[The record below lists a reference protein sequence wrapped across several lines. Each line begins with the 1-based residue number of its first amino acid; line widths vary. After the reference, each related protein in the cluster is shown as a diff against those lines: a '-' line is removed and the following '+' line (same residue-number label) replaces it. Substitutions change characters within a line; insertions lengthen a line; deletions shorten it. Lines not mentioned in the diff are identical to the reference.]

1 METAVE
7 KENVKIPNAVLVSGL
22 TGTEVDNEIF
32 DFLKQYGSI
41 SRIIKVPTSDPVTQV
56 IVEFKSGSAIRGLE
70 TTGLPYQSP
79 CVAKPEVIHC
89 VQSLASV
96 YTSDVGISATDT
108 YLSGLKELAKVSGMD
123 FGEILRTELAR
134 ISESITDEAP
144 GETSEHSRETTEQ
157 SDIQGTPLDFGSNS
171 TKVSQTTYRLQTGTE
186 VGDLP
191 SPGGSR
197 TNPFH
202 LPSDQL
208 SPPDVQRVVVEH
220 IIKSSD
226 IQSHLHSP
234 SRLKQFSGRSPQ
246 PTFEVDYETWR
257 SSVDFCLN
265 DPSVPDSQ
273 VVRKIVESLS
283 PPAANIIKSLGPQ
296 ALPQAYLTLLD
307 SAYATVE
314 DGDELF
320 ARFLNNNQNAGEK
333 ASDYLQRLH
342 TALNYV
348 IAKGGIFAH
357 DADRQL
363 LKQFC
368 RGCWNSLLIT
378 SLQLEQLKGK
388 PPSFAEL
395 LLLLRTEEDKQA
407 SKASRMKQH
416 LGHRGF
422 VKPQVMSNVQ
432 AAHMSYPD
440 DVSMSQP
447 PEHAFLAMTKDIQ
460 KQIAEL
466 QVQVA
471 KLSPCSSERPVK
483 KKDTVNSKQNTKQ
496 KQKTKNTQPEGQL
509 QQITAMMK
517 PKPWYCFKCGE
528 DGHIASTCENESNPA
543 LVQAKKAELREKQ
556 RAWGAQNGSTTQQ
569 LN

>member
-1 METAVE
+1 MDIIVTEG
-7 KENVKIPNAVLVSGL
+7 VKIPNAVLVSGL
-22 TGTEVDNEIF
+22 TNTEFDNEVF
-32 DFLKQYGSI
+32 EFLKQYGSI
-41 SRIIKVPTSDPVTQV
+41 SRIIKVPTTDPVTQA
-56 IVEFKSGSAIRGLE
+56 IVEFEYGSAVKDLE
-70 TTGLPYQSP
+70 TTRLPYRRP
-79 CVAKPEVIHC
+79 CVAKPEVIHH

-96 YTSDVGISATDT
+96 YISDVGTSTTET
-108 YLSGLKELAKVSGMD
+108 YLSGLKDLAKMSGMD
-123 FGEILRTELAR
+123 FGDILRKELAR
-134 ISESITDEAP
+134 ISESISTETP
-144 GETSEHSRETTEQ
+144 VETSGVPVETEPPLTQ
-157 SDIQGTPLDFGSNS
+157 SDIQATAPSFVSVP
-171 TKVSQTTYRLQTGTE
+171 TEVSQTFSRPQTGTE
-186 VGDLP
+186 VRDLL
-191 SPGGSR
+191 SPVRER

-208 SPPDVQRVVVEH
+208 STPEVQRVVVEH
-220 IIKSSD
+220 IVKSSE
-226 IQSHLHSP
+226 ISSHLHSP
-234 SRLKQFSGRSPQ
+234 CKLKQFSGRLPQ
-246 PTFEVDYETWR
+246 PTFEVDYDTWR
-257 SSVDFCLN
+257 DSVEFCLN
-265 DPSVPDSQ
+265 DPSVPGSQ
-273 VVRKIVESLS
+273 VVRRIVESLS

-296 ALPQAYLTLLD
+296 ASPKEYLTLLD

-348 IAKGGIFAH
+348 VTKGGISAP
-357 DADRQL
+357 DADKQL

-378 SLQLEQLKGK
+378 SLQLEQLKSK

-407 SKASRMKQH
+407 NKASRMKQH
-416 LGHRGF
+416 LGF
-422 VKPQVMSNVQ
+422 TKPKAMSNVQ
-432 AAHMSYPD
+432 AAHISYTEDISAP
-440 DVSMSQP
+440 Q
-447 PEHAFLAMTKDIQ
+447 EAEQAFLAMTKDIQ

-471 KLSPCSSERPVK
+471 KLSACSPDKPGK
-483 KKDTVNSKQNTKQ
+483 KKATVSTTQ

-509 QQITAMMK
+509 QQMTAMVK

-528 DGHIASTCENESNPA
+528 DGHIASTCNNMPNPT

-556 RAWGAQNGSTTQQ
+556 RAWEAQYGSPTAPR

>member
-1 METAVE
+1 MDIIV
-7 KENVKIPNAVLVSGL
+7 KEGVKIPNAVLVSGL
-22 TGTEVDNEIF
+22 TQTDVDNEVF
-32 DFLKQYGSI
+32 DFLSQYGSI
-41 SRIIKVPTSDPVTQV
+41 SRIIKVPTTDPVTQA
-56 IVEFKSGSAIRGLE
+56 IVEFEYGSAIRGLE
-70 TTGLPYQSP
+70 TIGLPYQRP
-79 CVAKPEVIHC
+79 CVTKPDVVHH
-89 VQSLASV
+89 VQSLASA
-96 YTSDVGISATDT
+96 YTRDVGASATDT
-108 YLSGLKELAKVSGMD
+108 YLEGLKDLAKRSGMD
-123 FGEILRTELAR
+123 FGDILRRELSR
-134 ISESITDEAP
+134 ISESIST
-144 GETSEHSRETTEQ
+144 ETQIETRENPTETEPPPTQ
-157 SDIQGTPLDFGSNS
+157 SDVQATAPSFVSAP
-171 TKVSQTTYRLQTGTE
+171 TEVSQAPYRPQTGIE
-186 VGDLP
+186 VRDFPPPEGER
-191 SPGGSR
+191 G
-197 TNPFH
+197 PFH

-208 SPPDVQRVVVEH
+208 STPEVQRVVVEH
-220 IIKSSD
+220 IIKSSE
-226 IQSHLHSP
+226 ISSHLHSP
-234 SRLKQFSGRSPQ
+234 CKLKQFSGRLPQ

-257 SSVDFCLN
+257 NGVEFCLN

-296 ALPQAYLTLLD
+296 ASPKEYVTLLD

-342 TALNYV
+342 TALSYV
-348 IAKGGIFAH
+348 IAKGGISAH
-357 DADRQL
+357 DIDKQL

-378 SLQLEQLKGK
+378 SLQLEQLKSK

-407 SKASRMKQH
+407 NKASRMKQH
-416 LGHRGF
+416 LGFTKLRA
-422 VKPQVMSNVQ
+422 MSNVQ
-432 AAHMSYPD
+432 AAHLSCTE
-440 DVSMSQP
+440 DVSP
-447 PEHAFLAMTKDIQ
+447 PQEAEQAFLAMTKDIQ

-471 KLSPCSSERPVK
+471 KLSSCSAEKPGK
-483 KKDTVNSKQNTKQ
+483 KKVTVSTRQ

-509 QQITAMMK
+509 QQITAMVK

-528 DGHIASTCENESNPA
+528 DGHIASTCNNMPNPT

-556 RAWGAQNGSTTQQ
+556 RAWEAQNSSHATPR